1 MFEYMTILVASA
13 GVSFYIH
20 DFLDKNYIGRN
31 KRDVKLIIR
40 GYHFH
45 HSFFGA
51 IVIVLSLVFSGGGYV
66 MVICCGYGLGNIW
79 QHKLTH
85 NRVQEKGMIFVSR
98 LYPYKRNIT

>member
-1 MFEYMTILVASA
+1 MMEHMTVLVASA
-13 GVSFYIH
+13 GVSFYVH
-20 DFLDKNYIGRN
+20 DFLDKNYIGKN

-51 IVIVLSLVFSGGGYV
+51 MIIALGLLFSGGYV
-66 MVICCGYGLGNIW
+66 ALVCCGYGVGNIW
-79 QHKLTH
+79 QHKLIH
-85 NRVQEKGMIFVSR
+85 NRLQEKGMVFVSR